1 MTAGRTP
8 PTNERQLRSPLRVLD
23 GGLTT
28 NRLQDDTADRQA
40 RARLAEEIAEAARLC
55 DRLEDVGLRIAFELG
70 GPERVTVSVTDDRG
84 RAIDDLD
91 DDELGHV
98 ARLME
103 LSGIGG

>member
-8 PTNERQLRSPLRVLD
+8 PTNETQRRSPLRVLA
-23 GGLTT
+23 GGLSHDQ
-28 NRLQDDTADRQA
+28 RQDDTADRTA

-55 DRLEDVGLRIAFELG
+55 DRLEDSGLRIAFELG
-70 GPERVTVSVTDDRG
+70 GPERVRVSVKDLRG
-84 RAIDDLD
+84 SRIDQLD
-91 DDELGHV
+91 DDEADHV